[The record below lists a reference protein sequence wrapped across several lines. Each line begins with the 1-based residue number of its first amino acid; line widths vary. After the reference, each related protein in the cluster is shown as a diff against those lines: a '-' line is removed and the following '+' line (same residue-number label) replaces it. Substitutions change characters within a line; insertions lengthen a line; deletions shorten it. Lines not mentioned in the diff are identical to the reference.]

1 MAKERNALQVGIVT
15 SVVILAFFVILIWIS
30 KNVGGDMKQ
39 ITIRFKSSA
48 AMPTIVPGSAVL
60 VGGQRVGKVVEA
72 RLEKHPIE
80 GADGQPPRE
89 GYFVVA
95 DAEIRSDLVLRKDCE
110 IVAEGPPLG
119 GDGLLK
125 IELGTAEGII
135 ESGEVIEGAEPGGFG
150 AVLAG
155 LNKEFDETDPTSLLA
170 QIKSQLDPEGSQ
182 SIMAKVLQS
191 LDDINVVTASLS
203 NELGSTEK
211 TTLLAKLHAIVDN
224 INMTTGSLRR
234 ELGTQQPDMLL
245 GKIHIAMD
253 AINDDLSAVSS
264 LIKNN
269 EAAVSNTLQHV
280 EKTAANIAAETD
292 PAKADSLM
300 ASFKQASTK
309 LNEALNDIN
318 VVTDTTRQVVV
329 LNRENINKLLVNFKE
344 SSDHIKTGVK
354 YVLRHPWRL
363 LNEPSITEIK
373 QQAIFDAARS
383 FAEAAT
389 RIDDASAQLRAL
401 AELHEGEIPGDDP
414 DLARIQTALK
424 ETQEKYSKAEEQLW
438 RELGVE

>member
-15 SVVILAFFVILIWIS
+15 SIVVLGFFAILIWIS
-30 KNVGGDMKQ
+30 QNVGGDMKQ

-72 RLEKHPIE
+72 RLEKQPIKTE
-80 GADGQPPRE
+80 AGQPPRD

-110 IVAEGPPLG
+110 VVAEGPPLG

-125 IELGTAEGII
+125 IELGTSDKVIG
-135 ESGEVIEGAEPGGFG
+135 SGEVIEGAEPGGFG

-155 LNKEFDETDPTSLLA
+155 LNKEFDESDPTSLLA
-170 QIKSQLDPEGSQ
+170 QIKAQLDPEGRN
-182 SIMAKVLQS
+182 SILAKLLQS

-203 NELGSTEK
+203 NELGNK
-211 TTLLAKLHAIVDN
+211 DKATLLAKLHDIVDN
-224 INMTTGSLRR
+224 INATTGSLRK
-234 ELGTQQPDMLL
+234 ELESQQPDLLL

-269 EAAVSNTLQHV
+269 EAAVANTLQHV
-280 EKTAANIAAETD
+280 ERTAANIAAETD
-292 PAKADSLM
+292 PANAESLL
-300 ASFKQASTK
+300 ASFKQASGK
-309 LNEALNDIN
+309 LNDSLNDIN
-318 VVTDTTRQVVV
+318 VVTDTTRQVIV
-329 LNRENINKLLVNFKE
+329 LNRENINRLLINFKE
-344 SSDHIKTGVK
+344 ASDHIKTGVK

-363 LNEPSITEIK
+363 LKEPAMPEIK

-389 RIDDASAQLRAL
+389 RIDDAAAQLRAL
-401 AELHEGEIPGDDP
+401 AELHNGEIPGDDP
-414 DLARIQTALK
+414 DLARIQSTLK
-424 ETQEKYSKAEEQLW
+424 ETQEKYSRAEAQLW
-438 RELGVE
+438 QELGVE